1 MAKKKNFKDTTQE
14 TGIEIIDENQIDLED
29 QIKDEEK
36 LPQFKKVKGR
46 HVSRTLGNMVIN
58 NSNLTTKI
66 MKRLIDLNIC
76 SENDFE

>member
-36 LPQFKKVKGR
+36 LPQFKKVKGK

>member
-36 LPQFKKVKGR
+36 LPQFKKVKGG